1 MKNRGMTHLYYGYGK
16 GKTTAALG
24 LALRA
29 GGCGRQVV
37 IVQFLKSSNTGELKQ
52 LTLLP
57 NTTVLRGTAAKGFIR
72 DMSEEQ
78 VNKTKTMHDAHL
90 KKALTLVGAGQC
102 DLLILDEALDAYQLG
117 VLDEELFFN
126 LIKNKP
132 AELELVITGHKPDD
146 RIIAEA
152 DYVTEMRK
160 IKHPY
165 DLGVKGRKGVEF

>member
-1 MKNRGMTHLYYGYGK
+1 MKPRGMTHLYYGYGK

-29 GGCGRQVV
+29 GGCGKQVV
-37 IVQFLKSSNTGELKQ
+37 IIQFLKSSDTGELKQ
-52 LTLLP
+52 LALLP

-72 DMSEEQ
+72 NMDEEQ
-78 VNKTKTMHDAHL
+78 VQRTKAIHDEHL
-90 KKALTLVGAGQC
+90 SKALELTASGQC

-117 VLDEELFFN
+117 VLDEALFFD

-132 AELELVITGHKPDD
+132 APLELVITGHKPDE
-146 RIIAEA
+146 RIIAAA
-152 DYVTEMRK
+152 DYVTEMKK

-165 DLGVKGRKGVEF
+165 DLGVKARKGVEF